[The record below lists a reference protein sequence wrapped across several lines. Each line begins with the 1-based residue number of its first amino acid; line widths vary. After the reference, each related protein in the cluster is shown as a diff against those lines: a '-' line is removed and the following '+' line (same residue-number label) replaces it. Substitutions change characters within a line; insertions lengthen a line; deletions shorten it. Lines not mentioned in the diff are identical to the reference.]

1 MSKRRKKKKKTILY
15 FSKFV
20 NLSQY
25 FSEIC
30 KVCQI
35 NVIKKNNS
43 TYTYRSMMRQDI
55 TVTGQPEA
63 RRTIITSGSALVF
76 QFVRRIIA
84 GAVAAPPH
92 GVEVGKETGAAPT
105 AAAGSAA
112 SARSDSGAAAAA
124 PLASG
129 STRRGWGSSGRR
141 R

>member
-1 MSKRRKKKKKTILY
+1 MSKKKKKKKPTLY

-92 GVEVGKETGAAPT
+92 GVEVGQETGAAPT
-105 AAAGSAA
+105 AAGSAA
-112 SARSDSGAAAAA
+112 STRSDSGAAAAA